1 VATSASKT
9 AVQQQQQQVQQ
20 QQTPSPAAT
29 ATESIE
35 DRLRTL
41 DKLAA
46 EGYITKQEYEARKK
60 SILDSL

>member
-1 VATSASKT
+1 VGTSASKT
-9 AVQQQQQQVQQ
+9 AAQQ
-20 QQTPSPAAT
+20 QQTPSPTGT

-46 EGYITKQEYEARKK
+46 GGYITKQEYEARKK